1 MLLSHVWSSDIEVV
15 LLTLSCFHCLNEE
28 LELRWLHYHYIICL
42 RYIHSLARLSKCCPY
57 ISYQRDFD
65 KYPVSFYFYFIYRIS
80 LISLELMKV
89 LIPNFN
95 IIPNDRFSL
104 QLCTQSPGEVLV
116 KQTLAGCKGFPAY
129 GRWYIQA
136 FGIKILS

>member
-1 MLLSHVWSSDIEVV
+1 
-15 LLTLSCFHCLNEE
+15 
-28 LELRWLHYHYIICL
+28 
-42 RYIHSLARLSKCCPY
+42 
-57 ISYQRDFD
+57 
-65 KYPVSFYFYFIYRIS
+65 
-80 LISLELMKV
+80 MKV

-95 IIPNDRFSL
+95 IIPNDRLSL

-136 FGIKILS
+136 FGIKILSWPCFIYLSYYTVKKWAKPVQ